1 MVKCHSPSKENQ
13 WIAPYFPNIW
23 SAYFNMTSLN
33 PQEIYWNTIYFIF
46 SATLDYLINCPT
58 FSVIL
63 KNCPKVNSFH
73 SDIFNIDFYSLG
85 FSIMRLCENRYSF
98 QEHKKYYIKGHFNTC
113 KWVGDANFSHDPQ
126 ETF

>member
-13 WIAPYFPNIW
+13 WIAPYFPIIW
-23 SAYFNMTSLN
+23 LAYFNMTSLN
-33 PQEIYWNTIYFIF
+33 PQELLEYHIF
-46 SATLDYLINCPT
+46 HLQCHIRLFNCPI

-85 FSIMRLCENRYSF
+85 FSIVRLCENRYSF
-98 QEHKKYYIKGHFNTC
+98 QEHKKYYTKGHFNTC
-113 KWVGDANFSHDPQ
+113 KWVGDANFPHDPQ